1 MIESA
6 NRRITPDHVKTFKER
21 ENYMQT
27 NDFSLNK
34 KLQSLDRIELYELLQ
49 ILMNKKPELHKL
61 ILEWFKAKQNSG
73 ESGTDEDMVSLNE
86 RLLSEHWND
95 AKHIISEFN
104 EYGGCGYEDENEA
117 YDSLYEISELI
128 EEGNISSSA
137 KLEFLDDA
145 FKEYNIGNSGFEDA
159 LMDIFFSICETKEE
173 WEYLVTKLD
182 EKPSGWRK
190 KLIMD
195 IQKNCFCDDEA
206 YLEERMKI
214 LHYGMDYWDLVT
226 FYIDRNKPQK
236 SLEIAEEGILKG
248 EGRVIELFQFLFD
261 HFAAKKD
268 TYNLKRI
275 VNTALERKTEE
286 KSMLDR
292 LFKYYEDQNDY
303 ENAKEN
309 LLQSFDFTPQESHY
323 AEYKK
328 IKKFLKDSDWKQ
340 VEPEIFNKTKEKNI
354 HDYLRIC
361 MDKNMEK
368 TVLDVIFNPPV
379 NRWGIIINNN
389 FDEFADRLIEK
400 YPEKIIE
407 YYWQRAR
414 KNIPGGNRK
423 TYAIAAGYLAKAKHI
438 YIKTSNDESTWKK
451 RFFDLRTEFKN
462 RPAFLDETNML

>member
-1 MIESA
+1 
-6 NRRITPDHVKTFKER
+6 
-21 ENYMQT
+21 MQT
-27 NDFSLNK
+27 DDFSIND
-34 KLQSLDRIELYELLQ
+34 KLQSLDSSELYELLQ

-61 ILEWFKAKQNSG
+61 ILEWFKAKQNSE
-73 ESGTDEDMVSLNE
+73 ESVTDEDLVFLNE

-95 AKHIISEFN
+95 ARHIISEFN
-104 EYGGCGYEDENEA
+104 EYGGGGYEDENEA
-117 YDSLYEISELI
+117 YDYLHAISELI

-145 FKEYNIGNSGFEDA
+145 FEEYNYGNSGFEDA

-173 WEYLVTKLD
+173 WEYLVKKLD

-190 KLIMD
+190 KLVMD
-195 IQKNCFCDDEA
+195 IQKNCLCNDEA

-226 FYIDRNKPQK
+226 FYINKNKPQK

-248 EGRVIELFQFLFD
+248 EGRVIELFRFLFD

-268 TYNLKRI
+268 TENLKRI
-275 VNTALERKTEE
+275 VKTALERKTEE
-286 KSMLDR
+286 KAMLDE
-292 LFKYYEDQNDY
+292 LFEYYNDRQDY
-303 ENAKEN
+303 ENAKES
-309 LLQSFDFTPQESHY
+309 LLQSFDFTRHNSHY

-328 IKKFLKDSDWKQ
+328 IKNFLKDQDWKQ

-361 MDKNMEK
+361 LDKNMEK

-379 NRWGIIINNN
+379 DRWRLIIDNS

-407 YYWQRAR
+407 YYWQKAR
-414 KNIPGGNRK
+414 NNIPGGNRK
-423 TYAIAAGYLAKAKHI
+423 TYAIAAGYLAKAKYI
-438 YIKTSNDESTWKK
+438 YIKMSNDESIWEK
-451 RFFDLRTEFKN
+451 RFSDLRTEFKN
-462 RPAFLDETNML
+462 RPAFLDETSML